1 MKKQKI
7 IYRYCRYNG
16 KKINAKREI
25 AFELRFYSRL
35 LLDEVCFNYNK
46 AFIQERIN
54 KAIDTGDRDNFLK
67 WSNAYRQF
75 IWE

>member
-7 IYRYCRYNG
+7 IYHYYRYNG

-46 AFIQERIN
+46 AFIQDRIN
-54 KAIDTGDRDNFLK
+54 KAIDTGDRDKFLK